1 MAVDAFL
8 KFDGLGGEGQKLG
21 NDFDRLGD
29 SCTDLGGAFIKL
41 VDDGSSTDTEVVKKH
56 LAGVKYDLVAIS
68 DDFFKM
74 GQEFIKLAGPLDTFD
89 NAVVKFTEQF
99 VKFTPSDSETSF
111 PLADDFFKLEADLK
125 ATALDFLDA
134 APDIKSDAPA
144 ESLSLN
150 FSKIRIAYQAQ
161 SADALSIKGD
171 IAGFLRIGE
180 ISDSS
185 ELGMAFLKY
194 SADWQ
199 KISDAYLQLSAD
211 FQKISTDFAQTDG
224 GKGFGRPPPL
234 KFDQAVV
241 KFAGDFTALSQDLK
255 VADAALSG
263 LGGDFHKLAD
273 AFENA
278 GPSSTP
284 TSFKLS

>member
-29 SCTDLGGAFIKL
+29 SFSDLGGAFIKL
-41 VDDGSSTDTEVVKKH
+41 VDDGTSTDTNSLKTDLAAQIKH
-56 LAGVKYDLVAIS
+56 DVFAI
-68 DDFFKM
+68 
-74 GQEFIKLAGPLDTFD
+74 GQHIHKIGDAFIKLAGPLDTFD
-89 NAVVKFTEQF
+89 NAVVKFTDQF
-99 VKFTPSDSETSF
+99 NKLGGDQS
-111 PLADDFFKLEADLK
+111 PLAA
-125 ATALDFLDA
+125 DFLKFETDIKLTGA
-134 APDIKSDAPA
+134 DFLGTASDIKSDAPA

-150 FSKIRIAYQAQ
+150 FSKISVDYKEQ

-171 IAGFLRIGE
+171 IAGFLDISG

-199 KISDAYLQLSAD
+199 KISDAYLKLSVD
-211 FQKISTDFAQTDG
+211 FQLISSDLAPTE
-224 GKGFGRPPPL
+224 GKGFGAPL
-234 KFDQAVV
+234 TFEQAVI
-241 KFAGDFTALSQDLK
+241 KFASDFTALGQDLK
-255 VADAALSG
+255 LADTALSG

-278 GPSSTP
+278 GPSTTP
-284 TSFKLS
+284 SFKLG